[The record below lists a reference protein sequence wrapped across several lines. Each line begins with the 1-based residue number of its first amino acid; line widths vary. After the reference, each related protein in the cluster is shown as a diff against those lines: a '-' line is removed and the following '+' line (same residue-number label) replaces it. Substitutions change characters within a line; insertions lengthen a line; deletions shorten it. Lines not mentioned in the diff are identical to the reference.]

1 MINLTE
7 NARKELEAFFA
18 DKPKSGIRIYMAPG
32 G

>member
-18 DKPKSGIRIYMAPG
+18 DKPKAGKCPYLSPG

>member
-1 MINLTE
+1 MITLTE

-18 DKPKSGIRIYMAPG
+18 DKPRSGVRVYLAPG